1 MSISNWAKEYC
12 TQSPELMLLFEPE
25 EQYSCASKALTN
37 LLSHSTTNLSN
48 FLRDLPA
55 DQYQHPNFSSFSLQV
70 EHVSCIDNLYCY
82 QFNHLKIDES
92 SWKNFADTM
101 GKLHAITR
109 RISQVATLD
118 ELYQQSIIEAQQHLY
133 LDRLAIFLLDTE
145 TNEMIGTW
153 GTDQDGTV
161 KDERGFRSP
170 ISDSPWVALTLASKE
185 NVQVWNDI
193 DLLYYNKVVGKGWS
207 AMAAI
212 WDGDTAI
219 GWIACDNLI
228 KKRPLQ
234 PWLKEII
241 GQLGQALGHS
251 IVRFNNLKKLK
262 DINDNLESL
271 VEQRS
276 SQLKDK
282 ISLLEKTQN
291 ELIESEK
298 LASLGSL
305 VAGIAHEVNTPIGIG
320 ITAASHLVVQTQSIN
335 EHYVN
340 KTMKKSQLD
349 DYFHCA
355 IESGEI
361 IQDNLMRAG
370 DLVKSFKQLAV
381 DQSIDT
387 SLDIDLK
394 ELIDNIKKS
403 FQHQFKN
410 KPIQFIN
417 HIDSALCIYSCPGK
431 LNQIITN
438 LVNNSLLHAF
448 QSNLKGTIE
457 IKAHI
462 DKKTLHIC
470 YFDTGTGVENDALA
484 KLFEPFFTTKRGKGG
499 TGLGLNIVYN
509 IIKKLDGQVALS
521 HVKPSGL
528 KFDITLPIKVT
539 K

>member
-1 MSISNWAKEYC
+1 
-12 TQSPELMLLFEPE
+12 
-25 EQYSCASKALTN
+25 
-37 LLSHSTTNLSN
+37 
-48 FLRDLPA
+48 
-55 DQYQHPNFSSFSLQV
+55 
-70 EHVSCIDNLYCY
+70 
-82 QFNHLKIDES
+82 
-92 SWKNFADTM
+92 
-101 GKLHAITR
+101 
-109 RISQVATLD
+109 
-118 ELYQQSIIEAQQHLY
+118 
-133 LDRLAIFLLDTE
+133 
-145 TNEMIGTW
+145 
-153 GTDQDGTV
+153 
-161 KDERGFRSP
+161 
-170 ISDSPWVALTLASKE
+170 
-185 NVQVWNDI
+185 
-193 DLLYYNKVVGKGWS
+193 
-207 AMAAI
+207 MAAI